1 MNCADT
7 GSLDGCPRPRLP
19 LFAFLVLCFCCFGS
33 DARAD
38 WLFAGYL
45 GASHTPGNTLTV
57 MPASGSPQQTV
68 HVASYDAR
76 PFIAPQYYG
85 VRIGWLPPATRG
97 LGFEGEWTHAK
108 AYGEGLSS
116 GSDLTYF
123 AQSHGLNF
131 LLGNAV
137 YRFTPGC
144 GGCAFSVRGGL
155 GISTPHV
162 ETTIRNVRV
171 EHYQYGGVAWQLGA
185 GVEYRVWQFV
195 YGVGDARIT
204 RVSEQHLRGN
214 AAEVAGSFF
223 TSHVDFGIALRVPS
237 P

>member
-1 MNCADT
+1 MNCANT
-7 GSLDGCPRPRLP
+7 AVALLI
-19 LFAFLVLCFCCFGS
+19 LLVGAT

-45 GASHTPGNTLTV
+45 GVSHTPGNTLTV
-57 MPASGSPQQTV
+57 TPASGPPQTV
-68 HVASYDAR
+68 QVDSYDAR

-85 VRIGWLPPATRG
+85 VRVGWIPHATH
-97 LGFEGEWTHAK
+97 GFGVEGEWTHAK

-137 YRFTPGC
+137 YRFTPMC
-144 GGCAFSVRGGL
+144 GGACSVNLRGGL
-155 GISTPHV
+155 GVSTPHV
-162 ETTIRNVRV
+162 ESTIRDVRV

-214 AAEVAGSFF
+214 GAEIAGSFF
-223 TSHVDFGIALRVPS
+223 TSHVDFGIALRAPS
-237 P
+237 R

>member
-1 MNCADT
+1 MNCANT
-7 GSLDGCPRPRLP
+7 AVALLI
-19 LFAFLVLCFCCFGS
+19 LLVGAT

-57 MPASGSPQQTV
+57 TPASGPPQTV
-68 HVASYDAR
+68 QVDSYEAR
-76 PFIAPQYYG
+76 PFIAPPYYG
-85 VRIGWLPPATRG
+85 VRVGWIPHATRG
-97 LGFEGEWTHAK
+97 LGVEGEWTHAK

-131 LLGNAV
+131 VLGNAV
-137 YRFTPGC
+137 YRFMPMC
-144 GGCAFSVRGGL
+144 GGACSFNLRGGL
-155 GISTPHV
+155 GVSTPHV
-162 ETTIRNVRV
+162 ESTLRDVRV

-214 AAEVAGSFF
+214 GAEIAGSFF

-237 P
+237 H